1 MKKPVWAVVDVHPKE
16 DYTMKLSFADGSKKS
31 MMFVLF

>member
-16 DYTMKLSFADGSKKS
+16 DYTMKLSFADGSKKIYDV
-31 MMFVLF
+31 VLF